1 MNFRG
6 RGSSSTPK
14 TPHNTTPKSSPRKAA
29 RTTTSRITGP
39 TLERSKDRTENRAPG
54 TIVSKLLLLVSVL
67 LIACTVVIQNRRTRG
82 EEGTSSSLPAAAKLA
97 SERTTSLPHETS
109 TTTIRTTGNKHKN
122 KHKSKYKYPMP
133 DATVPPSQCTA
144 EQLIAL
150 ERQLSSTG
158 CEAPWASKCSFRVL
172 TQGCQDPV
180 LAREY
185 YAYDYNFTKQGHG
198 FLGILIGYDHDD
210 TPIDLLHI
218 GNRQDPIY
226 NVSTWNTVLNRT
238 VPCLRKSI
246 PYHRSKSNTRNLRE
260 SQPGVGVVAL
270 APQVLVIETYPPP
283 STEAASSAQQI
294 TLEQLKFRTLLPD
307 EALRIH
313 RVHQGY
319 RSLNDVPSEDLRTV
333 LETTTMSPPPPSS
346 PRAIQWFQI
355 GNHADGAEY
364 KIITDLLDTEFFREV
379 RFLKFEYN
387 FKGSWHWKQQ
397 PQQLSTL
404 IDQLQTSV
412 GMYCY
417 WSGSSE
423 NGNMLWRITGCF
435 LPHFDSHQFARIQ
448 CISTKHSDV
457 ADLAF
462 AMETKFLTL
471 LQGTYTSF

>member
-6 RGSSSTPK
+6 SSRTPK
-14 TPHNTTPKSSPRKAA
+14 TQHSTTAKSSPKKAA
-29 RTTTSRITGP
+29 RTTTSHHTTIGP
-39 TLERSKDRTENRAPG
+39 NLGRWKDRTGNRAPESVN
-54 TIVSKLLLLVSVL
+54 IKLILLIIIL
-67 LIACTVVIQNRRTRG
+67 LIACTVVIKHRRTLG
-82 EEGTSSSLPAAAKLA
+82 DDGPSSSFTAAAKLA
-97 SERTTSLPHETS
+97 SERTTSVPHKTS
-109 TTTIRTTGNKHKN
+109 TTTIRTTRTKN
-122 KHKSKYKYPMP
+122 KHNSKYKYPMP
-133 DATVPPSQCTA
+133 DATVPPSHCTA

-158 CEAPWASKCSFRVL
+158 CETPWVSKCSFRVL
-172 TQGCQDPV
+172 TQSCQDPV

-185 YAYDYNFTKQGHG
+185 YAYDYNFTTQGHG

-210 TPIDLLHI
+210 GPIDLLHI
-218 GNRQDPIY
+218 GNRQDPTY
-226 NVSTWNTVLNRT
+226 NVSTWTAVLNTT
-238 VPCLRKSI
+238 VPCVRKSI
-246 PYHRSKSNTRNLRE
+246 PYHRSKSNTRNPRE
-260 SQPGVGVVAL
+260 SQPGGVEV
-270 APQVLVIETYPPP
+270 PPPKVLVIETYPQP
-283 STEAASSAQQI
+283 STEASSSAKHL

-333 LETTTMSPPPPSS
+333 LETTTTSPPPSP

-355 GNHADGAEY
+355 GNLADGAEY

-448 CISTKHSDV
+448 CISTKHADV